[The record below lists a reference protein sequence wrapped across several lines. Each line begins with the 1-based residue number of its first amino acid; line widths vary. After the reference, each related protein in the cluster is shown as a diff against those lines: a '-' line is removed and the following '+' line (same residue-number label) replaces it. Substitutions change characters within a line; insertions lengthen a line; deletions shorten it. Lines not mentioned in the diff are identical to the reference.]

1 MTYRAPVR
9 DIRFCLE
16 EIAALD
22 GLKPTGAFPELSGDL
37 TGAILEEAARLANDV
52 LAPLNW
58 TGDQQGCTLKDGKV
72 TTPDGFKDAYGKFVE
87 GSWQG
92 LQFAAE
98 HGGMGLPRAL
108 GCALMEML
116 QSANMAFGLGPMLSF
131 GAIEALIAVG
141 TPEQREVYLPK
152 IISGEWTA
160 TMNLTE
166 PQAGS
171 DVGALRTKAEPNGD
185 GSWSITGQKI
195 YITWGEHDCTDNI
208 IHLVL
213 ARTPGGEPGTRG
225 ISLFLVPK
233 FIPD

>member
-131 GAIEALIAVG
+131 WRYRGADRGGHARAARGVSAENHFRRMDSDHESDRA
-141 TPEQREVYLPK
+141 
-152 IISGEWTA
+152 
-160 TMNLTE
+160 
-166 PQAGS
+166 AGGFGCG
-171 DVGALRTKAEPNGD
+171 GAAHQGRTQ
-185 GSWSITGQKI
+185 W
-195 YITWGEHDCTDNI
+195 
-208 IHLVL
+208 
-213 ARTPGGEPGTRG
+213 RR
-225 ISLFLVPK
+225 FLVDHRTENLYHLGRARLHGQYHPPGAGAHARRRAGHARHLALPRAQ
-233 FIPD
+233 IHPR